1 MRGKKHRTLTAIIIL
16 ILVAA
21 MVIMPVLSGLLAI
34 L

>member
-1 MRGKKHRTLTAIIIL
+1 MNSKKHRKFTAVIIL

-21 MVIMPVLSGLLAI
+21 MVIMPVLTGLLTI